1 LTHLLRLL
9 VSISKT
15 SRYIIQHTTV
25 TDQKLLSSKLM
36 AIYECWDKCDS
47 NTLAELIKS
56 DALAKGAKISLKL
69 SVDSLMDMDGE
80 TLTQANAR
88 LYNHLYSPEND
99 SNESE
104 KVTKMV
110 QNRFNFYMDALETR
124 IDSVIHCLMSMSVV
138 CK

>member
-1 LTHLLRLL
+1 
-9 VSISKT
+9 
-15 SRYIIQHTTV
+15 
-25 TDQKLLSSKLM
+25 M